1 MLKNISSYC
10 ILFFLFISFCSCSS
24 RSEQTSN
31 LELLGAIE
39 KAFVDIAEKSKP
51 AIVGV
56 LARNISKEQAKQ
68 GSGFFFKKDGY
79 ILTNNH
85 NIIDAEQIKVKLLN
99 GKSLDAK
106 LIGGDV
112 ITDIAILKVSGKEQF
127 PTLQLA
133 DSDKVKVG
141 QFAIAIGN
149 PFNLEYTVTTGI
161 VSGKSRLILGGL
173 RVVRHQNFIQTDTWI
188 HSGSSGGPL
197 LNIHGEVIG
206 INSLIQKSENT
217 PAPVRAGAGFAI
229 PSNLVRTIGNELIAN
244 GKIIHGY
251 LGIAMQEAS
260 EGILI
265 TRIGP
270 DTPAD
275 HGGLKRFDI
284 ILEYNGKKVNTS
296 PELQMLV
303 AQSQV
308 GKESI
313 IKVLRM
319 TEKRTMQE
327 RTLKVTIGEMP
338 REMAGLPI
346 EDNSISW
353 KMLGLSVRKL
363 DKQDFQRYTYLSDKD
378 RGVIVE
384 SVKENAPG
392 FKARI
397 PGGALIYAINGKQIY
412 DVQALEALLQTLQD
426 ATELIIDIK
435 SNYGEEKLTIK
446 LDKKSP

>member
-1 MLKNISSYC
+1 MNKKSLCYC
-10 ILFFLFISFCSCSS
+10 ILLFSIITFSSCTS
-24 RSEQTSN
+24 RSKQTAN

-39 KAFVDIAEKSKP
+39 KAFVDIAEQSKP

-56 LARNISKEQAKQ
+56 LARNESKDLFKQ

-85 NIIDAEQIKVKLLN
+85 NIVNADQLRVKMLD
-99 GKSLDAK
+99 GKLLDAK

-112 ITDIAILKVSGKEQF
+112 ITDIAVLKVNRKEEF
-127 PTLQLA
+127 PILPLA

-149 PFNLEYTVTTGI
+149 PFDLAYTVTTGV

-173 RVVRHQNFIQTDTWI
+173 RVIRHQNFIQTDTWI
-188 HSGSSGGPL
+188 HTGSSGGPL
-197 LNIHGEVIG
+197 LNIYGEVIG
-206 INSLIQKSENT
+206 INALIQKSENT

-229 PSNLVRTIGNELIAN
+229 PSNLVRSIGKELIAN

-251 LGIAMQEAS
+251 LGIKMREILN
-260 EGILI
+260 GILV
-265 TRIGP
+265 TEVRS
-270 DTPAD
+270 DTPAFR
-275 HGGLKRFDI
+275 GGLQQYDI
-284 ILEYNGKKVNTS
+284 IVEYNGKKVQKT
-296 PELQMLV
+296 PDFQMLV

-308 GKESI
+308 GKQSI
-313 IKVLRM
+313 IKVLRHGK
-319 TEKRTMQE
+319 EK
-327 RTLKVTIGEMP
+327 TLNVIIGEMP
-338 REMAGLPI
+338 REMAGLPV

-363 DKQDFQRYTYLSDKD
+363 EKKDFQRYTYLTEKD

-384 SVKENAPG
+384 SVMENAPG

-397 PGGALIYAINGKQIY
+397 PRGALIYAINGKPVT
-412 DVQALEALLQTLQD
+412 DVQTLEALLQVQQD
-426 ATELIIDIK
+426 SLELLIDIK
-435 SNYGEEKLTIK
+435 SNYGEEKLTVK
-446 LDKKSP
+446 LEKKSQ